1 LVSLVPIFDFR
12 TNDKI
17 VFSKLFPS
25 AANVVEWRQLSNAR
39 TFATNRSRIC
49 RGQMTDDVTGA
60 RKGDYLILGTLGA
73 GGMGK
78 VYKVRNTLS
87 DRIEAMKV
95 LLPDLSDQKDLADR
109 FLREIKVLAS
119 LHHPNIA
126 ELRTALTIENQLVM
140 IMEYVEGSTLA
151 SRLLQGPVRYA
162 DSLAYFDQVL
172 AALSCAHAL
181 KIVHRDIKPANI
193 MLTPQGVVK
202 LMDFGIARSGN
213 DLGLTMT
220 GTTLGSVAYMSPE
233 QVRCEPIDGRSD
245 LYSVGVSLYETIT
258 GQRPY
263 VSDNNFEIMQAHLQT
278 PPTAPIE
285 LKPDIPVALS
295 ELILMAM
302 AKDPAQRFQTAD
314 ALRAALMSVAPSF
327 GAPSLVPTTWRDST
341 LDMTAPPTPRPIAPA
356 APRSVTAR
364 PVTARPITAQPVAIP
379 RTPSSPA
386 ERAVDLPLASAGRGI
401 FPPSSTPAP
410 TVPLAPPPDAQASPQ
425 YAAAGAA
432 PAHAGNRRGL
442 YIALSALVVFIAL
455 IATGVAVM
463 RLIRPPDHTTSV
475 PASSEPAQSDTQSVP
490 DADAGAAALKALP
503 CQPSDSRCWSKL
515 PDGTPGKL
523 SALAAI
529 KPHTAVQ
536 PSVQNPSMQA
546 QGMPQ
551 QSVPQQQT
559 APQPQQPAQQD
570 PRAAEQ
576 AARETADKV
585 AQLAALEREEL
596 DEVSS
601 DAKAVSL
608 RVAALQKLQE
618 AQGQQPRSDVAAS
631 QQRMQHDIA
640 LAESALRKADVQNAQ
655 NYMDQANSEI
665 AKLKKFLGQ

>member
-1 LVSLVPIFDFR
+1 
-12 TNDKI
+12 
-17 VFSKLFPS
+17 
-25 AANVVEWRQLSNAR
+25 
-39 TFATNRSRIC
+39 
-49 RGQMTDDVTGA
+49 
-60 RKGDYLILGTLGA
+60 
-73 GGMGK
+73 
-78 VYKVRNTLS
+78 
-87 DRIEAMKV
+87 
-95 LLPDLSDQKDLADR
+95 
-109 FLREIKVLAS
+109 
-119 LHHPNIA
+119 
-126 ELRTALTIENQLVM
+126 
-140 IMEYVEGSTLA
+140 
-151 SRLLQGPVRYA
+151 
-162 DSLAYFDQVL
+162 
-172 AALSCAHAL
+172 
-181 KIVHRDIKPANI
+181 

-263 VSDNNFEIMQAHLQT
+263 VSDNNFEIMQAHLQV

-285 LKPDIPVALS
+285 LKPDIPVPLS

-327 GAPSLVPTTWRDST
+327 GAPSLAPTTLRDST
-341 LDMTAPPTPRPIAPA
+341 LDMTAPPTPRPI

-364 PVTARPITAQPVAIP
+364 PVTARPITAQPAAIP
-379 RTPSSPA
+379 RTPSSPG
-386 ERAVDLPLASAGRGI
+386 AVDLPLASAGRGI
-401 FPPSSTPAP
+401 FPTSSAPAP
-410 TVPLAPPPDAQASPQ
+410 TVPLATPPDAQASPQ
-425 YAAAGAA
+425 YAAAGTA
-432 PAHAGNRRGL
+432 PTHAGNRRGL

-475 PASSEPAQSDTQSVP
+475 PASSEPAHSDTQSAP
-490 DADAGAAALKALP
+490 DADPGAAALNALP

-529 KPHTAVQ
+529 KPLAAVH
-536 PSVQNPSMQA
+536 PSVRNPSTQA
-546 QGMPQ
+546 QATPQ

-559 APQPQQPAQQD
+559 APQPRQPAQQD

-576 AARETADKV
+576 AARDTADKV

-596 DEVSS
+596 DELSS
-601 DAKAVSL
+601 DAKAVSV
-608 RVAALQKLQE
+608 RVAALRKLQE
-618 AQGQQPRSDVAAS
+618 AQGLQPRSDIDAS

>member
-1 LVSLVPIFDFR
+1 
-12 TNDKI
+12 
-17 VFSKLFPS
+17 
-25 AANVVEWRQLSNAR
+25 
-39 TFATNRSRIC
+39 
-49 RGQMTDDVTGA
+49 MTDDVTGA

-119 LHHPNIA
+119 LHHPTIA

-263 VSDNNFEIMQAHLQT
+263 VSDNNFEIMQAHLQIS
-278 PPTAPIE
+278 PTAPIE

-327 GAPSLVPTTWRDST
+327 GAPSLAPTTLHDST
-341 LDMTAPPTPRPIAPA
+341 LDMTAPPTPRPITPA

-364 PVTARPITAQPVAIP
+364 PITARPITAQPAGIP
-379 RTPSSPA
+379 RTPSSPGA
-386 ERAVDLPLASAGRGI
+386 LDLPLASAGRGI
-401 FPPSSTPAP
+401 FPPSSAPAP
-410 TVPLAPPPDAQASPQ
+410 TVPLATPPDAQASPQ
-425 YAAAGAA
+425 YAAAGTA
-432 PAHAGNRRGL
+432 PTHAGNRRAL

-475 PASSEPAQSDTQSVP
+475 PASSEPAQSDTQSAP
-490 DADAGAAALKALP
+490 DANPGAAALNALP

-529 KPHTAVQ
+529 KPHAAVH
-536 PSVQNPSMQA
+536 PSVRNPSTQA
-546 QGMPQ
+546 QATPQ

-576 AARETADKV
+576 AARDTADKV

-596 DEVSS
+596 DELSS
-601 DAKAVSL
+601 DAKAVSV

>member
-1 LVSLVPIFDFR
+1 
-12 TNDKI
+12 
-17 VFSKLFPS
+17 
-25 AANVVEWRQLSNAR
+25 
-39 TFATNRSRIC
+39 
-49 RGQMTDDVTGA
+49 MTDDVTGA

-126 ELRTALTIENQLVM
+126 ELRTALTI
-140 IMEYVEGSTLA
+140 MEYVEGSTLA
-151 SRLLQGPVRYA
+151 WRLLQGPVRYA

-263 VSDNNFEIMQAHLQT
+263 VSDNNFEIMQAHLQI

-327 GAPSLVPTTWRDST
+327 GAPSLVPTTLRDST

-401 FPPSSTPAP
+401 FPPSSMPAP
-410 TVPLAPPPDAQASPQ
+410 TVPLAPPPDTQTSPQ

-475 PASSEPAQSDTQSVP
+475 PASSEPAQSDTQSAPV
-490 DADAGAAALKALP
+490 ADPGAAALKTLP

-515 PDGTPGKL
+515 PDGTPSKL
-523 SALAAI
+523 SALAAT
-529 KPHTAVQ
+529 KPHAAVQ
-536 PSVQNPSMQA
+536 PSVQNPSTQA

-559 APQPQQPAQQD
+559 APQTQLPAQQD
-570 PRAAEQ
+570 PRAAEK
-576 AARETADKV
+576 AARDTTDKV

-596 DEVSS
+596 DELSS
-601 DAKAVSL
+601 DAKAVSV